1 MAARRRDDRPARPA
15 GPSVDHVSILLIA
28 NLALL
33 AGLTAWLLDGVAR
46 ATLHYLRTGAVAR
59 AQANAMLTR
68 GAIAVA
74 TSAVWMV
81 VR

>member
-1 MAARRRDDRPARPA
+1 M
-15 GPSVDHVSILLIA
+15 SIVLLA
-28 NLALL
+28 NAALL

-46 ATLHYLRTGAVAR
+46 AAVHYLRTGAIAR
-59 AQANAMLTR
+59 SQANVMLAR
-68 GAIAVA
+68 GAVAIA